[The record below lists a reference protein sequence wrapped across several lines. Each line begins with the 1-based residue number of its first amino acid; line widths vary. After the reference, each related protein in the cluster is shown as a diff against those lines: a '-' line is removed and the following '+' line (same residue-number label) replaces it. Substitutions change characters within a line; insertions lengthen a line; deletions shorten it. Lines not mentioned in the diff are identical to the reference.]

1 MGKQK
6 DFGSD
11 PFHTTSLR
19 CRRKLGWISC
29 SRKQS
34 QHDHKFESKLSNS
47 LW

>member
-19 CRRKLGWISC
+19 CTQTWADYLLPKAVAA
-29 SRKQS
+29 
-34 QHDHKFESKLSNS
+34 
-47 LW
+47 